1 MESQDYQIDEYLDS
15 EDVAVEYPPTQN
27 LDFDEGYFEKQ
38 RIACGLPPAV
48 ALPAIGPPPSSPSP
62 PPASKQNR
70 PSTSGTQKP
79 STSGTQKPIKTTGGT
94 ATARK
99 RICKLKLG
107 DHAIAKRSISL
118 LPTPL
123 PIPAPTV
130 VKVIQGAARTKLL
143 QVLISEAAALEKP
156 KKFYDL
162 PEGEYLIH
170 HIGEKLVHA
179 PYPPFQIVFGEYKA
193 DGVKNYV
200 LVTKPF
206 TALSDELRG
215 TISPPLTIFNKHIE
229 GKKFTEIKFLG

>member
-1 MESQDYQIDEYLDS
+1 MQSQDYQIEEYLDS
-15 EDVAVEYPPTQN
+15 EDVAVEYSPTQDLN
-27 LDFDEGYFEKQ
+27 FDEGYFEKQ

-48 ALPAIGPPPSSPSP
+48 ALPAIGPPPPSP
-62 PPASKQNR
+62 PPAARQNR
-70 PSTSGTQKP
+70 P

-94 ATARK
+94 APPRK
-99 RICKLKLG
+99 RICKVKLG
-107 DHAIAKRSISL
+107 DQRIAKRSISL

-123 PIPAPTV
+123 PIPAPPV

-179 PYPPFQIVFGEYKA
+179 PYPAFQIVFAEYKS

-206 TALSDELRG
+206 TALSDEIRG
-215 TISPPLTIFNKHIE
+215 TISPPLTIFSKHLE